1 MSNQKDKQ
9 QARRKRYL
17 KAKNI
22 KNNNIPLVRR
32 RGITITQKTADK
44 VARAMGDL

>member
-1 MSNQKDKQ
+1 MSNKVKQ

-22 KNNNIPLVRR
+22 KNNNIPKSMTRGLV
-32 RGITITQKTADK
+32 ITQKTADK